1 MNEQLVLQTGTSLF
15 NSLVSAHNLLKLL
28 NSRFSREKIAD
39 CTSEYQV
46 YLVIR
51 FGNCLQ
57 NTCGRTTRM
66 LDQPVCWPLHR
77 KYILSGLLATFLCG
91 AFHWRG
97 NSFTNYWKPVEQKSG
112 YDVRYASLNL
122 AEKNSSCWKIISGDP
137 EAIEEAV
144 LNSITIANKH
154 KAVNE
159 TDYLAMT
166 QDCDNFVK
174 IRKYISFPLST
185 EERDFPLAYSMVIH
199 SNIEMFERLLR
210 SIYAPQNVYCV
221 HVDRKSPNQF
231 HSAVQAIASC
241 FSNVFIAGKLE
252 SVTYASWSRVQAD
265 LNCMEEL
272 LHSPVQWKYLI
283 NVCGQDF
290 PTKTNWEIVNSLMAR
305 NGSNIMDSVA
315 PPNYKKRRWEFHYEI
330 RNGVVRTQQKK
341 TPPPISSPMYVGGA
355 YILVTREFVR
365 TLFVNPEIQAFFNW
379 SEDTYSP
386 DEHIWATLQRMPEIP
401 GSVTYTPGHQKSD
414 PVLTRAVKWSFEA
427 GDVAKGATY
436 PPCTGR
442 YRHLICVYGS
452 GDLPWIVQQER
463 LFANKFDLQVDNTAV
478 QCMEEYVR
486 YKVINE
492 TRS

>member
-1 MNEQLVLQTGTSLF
+1 
-15 NSLVSAHNLLKLL
+15 
-28 NSRFSREKIAD
+28 
-39 CTSEYQV
+39 
-46 YLVIR
+46 
-51 FGNCLQ
+51 
-57 NTCGRTTRM
+57 M
-66 LDQPVCWPLHR
+66 LDQPVCWPLNL

-91 AFHWRG
+91 YFHWGG
-97 NSFTNYWKPVEQKSG
+97 NSFKNYWKPVEPKSG
-112 YDVRYASLNL
+112 YHVRYASLDL

-144 LNSITIANKH
+144 INSITIANKH
-154 KAVNE
+154 KAVTE

-174 IRKYISFPLST
+174 NRKYITFPLST
-185 EERDFPLAYSMVIH
+185 EEHDFPLAYSMVIH

-221 HVDRKSPNQF
+221 HVDRKSPNPF
-231 HSAVQAIASC
+231 HLAVQAIASC

-272 LHSPVQWKYLI
+272 LQSTVPWKYLI

-290 PTKTNWEIVNSLMAR
+290 PTKTNREIVNSLMAR

-315 PPNYKKRRWEFHYEI
+315 PPNYKKRRWEFHYAI

-341 TPPPISSPMYVGGA
+341 SPPPIRTPMYVGGA
-355 YILVTREFVR
+355 YILVTREFEW
-365 TLFVNPEIQAFFNW
+365 TLFANPEIQPFFKW

-401 GSVTYTPGHQKSD
+401 GSIPYTPGHYQND
-414 PVLTRAVKWSFEA
+414 PVVTRAVKWSFAA
-427 GDVAKGATY
+427 GDVAKGARY

-442 YRHLICVYGS
+442 YRHLLCVYGS
-452 GDLPWIVQQER
+452 GDLSWIVQQER
-463 LFANKFDLQVDNTAV
+463 LFANKFDPQVDNTAV

-486 YKVINE
+486 YKAINE
-492 TRS
+492 TGSLE